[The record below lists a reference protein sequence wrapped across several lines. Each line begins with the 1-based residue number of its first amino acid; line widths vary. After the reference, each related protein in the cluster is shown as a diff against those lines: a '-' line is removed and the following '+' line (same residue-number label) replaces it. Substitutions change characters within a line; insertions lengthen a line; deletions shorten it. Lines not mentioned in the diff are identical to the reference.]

1 MPAAILAAALVV
13 SGCGGDSS
21 PTTIDPTPPVQI
33 VTPAELATEA
43 LDALKKAVDAV
54 MDDSEDA
61 VVRAADTA
69 LTKAKAAVNKVPA
82 AERAT
87 LSRRLGTLESDL
99 TGAKESRTEAM
110 EQMKE
115 QAQIV
120 YDGIARYS
128 GASNSNDRRYAQF
141 NDQGNSELSATP
153 DLSIEIGQADAVR
166 LKPDKATMVAE
177 HKGWTG
183 SKWKLE
189 SGGVT
194 YEAWVYDNR
203 YSTPQDRFRDAWS
216 NEFDE
221 ATGWLN
227 GTGTAD
233 IGQHQKFEG
242 VDLVAGNNKLAGV
255 GEPYRARGSFAG
267 VRGEFFCMPAIDKSC
282 AVQPRPEGLYL
293 GEMGT
298 SNFATS
304 TTAWRFKPD
313 NMDDRVRSNDDT
325 AFVSYGYWI
334 RKSADGKWDVS
345 AFHGNHRGPAQNI
358 SGLTN
363 DAALHGTATYD
374 GGAAGV
380 YALSAEAGTFTAD
393 AELVA
398 DFTDNSVTGT
408 IDGFMTKKFDAMGNP
423 VGDAMEREWSVDLQK
438 LLFNSGGDFVTDAS
452 NDATGLTRWTMGE
465 TAAPA
470 AGKWEGSFYER
481 DGVSHK
487 PKAATGSFYAEHGT
501 TNRIVGAFGVQDPDR
516 LEQ

>member
-1 MPAAILAAALVV
+1 MF

-61 VVRAADTA
+61 VVTQAEGE

-87 LSRRLGTLESDL
+87 LSRRLGRLESDL

-110 EQMKE
+110 EEMKE

-141 NDQGNSELSATP
+141 NDQGNDLSATP

-166 LKPDKATMVAE
+166 LKPDKATMVEAL
-177 HKGWTG
+177 KGWTG

-189 SGGVT
+189 DKGTT

-203 YSTPQDRFRDAWS
+203 WSAPGDRFRDAWS
-216 NEFDE
+216 DEFDE
-221 ATGWLN
+221 GTGWLN
-227 GTGTAD
+227 STGTAST
-233 IGQHQKFEG
+233 GQHQAFEG
-242 VDLVAGNNKLAGV
+242 VNLVAGNNKVAGV
-255 GEPYRARGSFAG
+255 GEQYRARGTFAG
-267 VRGEFFCMPAIDKSC
+267 VRGEFFCTPAIDKSC
-282 AVQPRPEGLYL
+282 TVQPRPDGLWL

-298 SNFATS
+298 SNFAVS

-313 NMDDRVRSNDDT
+313 NMDDRVASDDDT

-334 RKSADGKWDVS
+334 RKGADGKWDVS
-345 AFHGNHRGPAQNI
+345 AFHGNHRGEAQNI
-358 SGLTN
+358 SGLTS
-363 DAALHGTATYD
+363 DAALNGTATYD

-380 YALSAEAGTFTAD
+380 YALETEAGTFTAD

-408 IDGFMTKKFDAMGNP
+408 IDGFMTKKGFTGG
-423 VGDAMEREWSVDLQK
+423 GDGMSRDWSVELRK
-438 LLFNSGGDFVTDAS
+438 LRFSSEGGFLVDAS
-452 NDATGLTRWTMGE
+452 NNATGLTRWTMDG
-465 TAAPA
+465 TAALA
-470 AGKWEGSFYER
+470 GGKWEGAFYER
-481 DGVSHK
+481 DGVTHK

-501 TNRIVGAFGVQDPDR
+501 SGKMVGAFGVQDPDR